1 MNYYDKYNKTDI
13 DNKTHIDFITK
24 ESVERIN
31 INDDKNIIKILTKYL
46 VNLDKLICLD
56 FHGVTDL
63 YELNEKI
70 PSNLPKIVI
79 SYIGGKPKTI
89 LDTTTVIKSRLLT
102 NDIILGI
109 IVYKKNTVPSCG
121 TKGWIISKFID
132 INKNIKIFFIDD
144 SIKNIKCV
152 DNVKSKNIISYYV
165 NKHEN
170 PKVYLTDILNKIT
183 SNVNDS
189 IQITRTNKFIGGKKF
204 DNLKKS
210 GRMF

>member
-1 MNYYDKYNKTDI
+1 MQ
-13 DNKTHIDFITK
+13 
-24 ESVERIN
+24 
-31 INDDKNIIKILTKYL
+31 
-46 VNLDKLICLD
+46 
-56 FHGVTDL
+56 
-63 YELNEKI
+63 NE
-70 PSNLPKIVI
+70 
-79 SYIGGKPKTI
+79 
-89 LDTTTVIKSRLLT
+89 
-102 NDIILGI
+102 IILGI
-109 IVYKKNTVPSCG
+109 IVYNKNTVPSCG